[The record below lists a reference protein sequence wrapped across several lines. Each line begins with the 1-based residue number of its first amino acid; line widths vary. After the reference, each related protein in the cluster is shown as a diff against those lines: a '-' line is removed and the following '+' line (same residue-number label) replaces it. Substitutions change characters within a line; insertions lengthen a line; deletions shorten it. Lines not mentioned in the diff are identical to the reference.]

1 MGDILSHAVRFGCCQ
16 QLENRYICQK
26 QSTLMREKYLD
37 PKADLTFKR
46 IFGEH
51 KDLVI
56 SLINALVP
64 LPAGCEVASVEYLT
78 PELVP
83 DIPLARNSIVD
94 VRCAD
99 KSGRQFLVE
108 MQTVWTPAFMKRV
121 LFNTSK
127 AFVRQL
133 DRSYEYNVLQPVYA
147 LCLVDGVFLP
157 DLPDECIHNYS
168 VSHERHADRRLD
180 GIHMTFVE
188 LPKFHPSNSTEKRM
202 AVLWLRFLTEINED
216 TSEAPVELEGDPLI
230 NKALGVVRMA
240 SFSKGELLAYDDF
253 WDAVRSERT
262 LISEATQIGSRRGYD
277 EGVEKGMREGVEKG
291 IREGVEKGMREGMEK
306 GMERGDANA
315 RADIAK
321 MMLNAGESVDKVMAY
336 TGMDREAVEAI
347 KNN

>member
-1 MGDILSHAVRFGCCQ
+1 MKER
-16 QLENRYICQK
+16 
-26 QSTLMREKYLD
+26 YLD

-99 KSGRQFLVE
+99 KAGRQFLVE

-168 VSHERHADRRLD
+168 ISHERHSDKRLD

-188 LPKFHPSNSTEKRM
+188 LPKFHPSSSTEKRM

-216 TSEAPVELEGDPLI
+216 TSEAPVELECNPLI
-230 NKALGVVRMA
+230 SKALGVVRMA
-240 SFSKGELLAYDDF
+240 SFTKGELLAYDDF

-262 LISEATQIGSRRGYD
+262 LISEATQIGSRRGYE
-277 EGVEKGMREGVEKG
+277 EGKAEGKAEGIKEGKAEGIKEGKAEGIKEGKAEGIKEGKAEGLRKGKEEGEASAK
-291 IREGVEKGMREGMEK
+291 
-306 GMERGDANA
+306 ANIA
-315 RADIAK
+315 R
-321 MMLNAGESVDKVMAY
+321 MMLGAGETVEKVMAY
-336 TGMDREAVEAI
+336 TGMDMEAVKALKGGLI
-347 KNN
+347 SK